1 MAQILVRNLNKAVV
15 EHLKSR
21 ARRGGRSLQSEVRAI
36 LQQAA
41 ETDLAAAGRLASR
54 IRRSFNGRRF
64 GDSVALIRQ
73 DRDR

>member
-1 MAQILVRNLNKAVV
+1 MAQILVRNLNRAVV
-15 EHLKSR
+15 ERLKSR

-41 ETDLAAAGRLASR
+41 GADLAAAGRLAAR
-54 IRRSFNGRRF
+54 IRGRFSGRRF
-64 GDSVALIRQ
+64 ADSAALIRQ